1 MFNIRFWIYS
11 HTVVIFVF
19 IVGNTSPLALHGRD
33 LKLLSVKVNGTEL
46 KVILRVIYFF
56 HIAPTLCVHALTW
69 YSYVYDFEKYNGSN
83 TRLF

>member
-1 MFNIRFWIYS
+1 MFNIRFWIFS

-56 HIAPTLCVHALTW
+56 HIAPTFFVHALTW
-69 YSYVYDFEKYNGSN
+69 YSYVHDFEKYNGNN
-83 TRLF
+83 TR